1 MATSPTTAPMQ
12 KPSAEAF
19 LPFIISKNIQASPA
33 AAAAVFV
40 LANASTARLLAA
52 VAEPALKPNQPNQS
66 KPVPNNTYGMRAGL
80 IDSPV
85 ICTLRLFKTME
96 PAKAAQ
102 PAEICTTVPP
112 AKSNTPILNK
122 MPSGFHVQCASGA

>member
-33 AAAAVFV
+33 AA
-40 LANASTARLLAA
+40 ARLLAA